1 MLKKKEIERWLEDED
16 GDDDE
21 KVIKLNIKLL
31 LYNLRNIPLDKTER
45 IIPKTKNNNKTQF
58 SFILSRLSP

>member
-1 MLKKKEIERWLEDED
+1 MSKKKEIERWLED
-16 GDDDE
+16 DDDE

-45 IIPKTKNNNKTQF
+45 IIPKTENQ
-58 SFILSRLSP
+58 RQ